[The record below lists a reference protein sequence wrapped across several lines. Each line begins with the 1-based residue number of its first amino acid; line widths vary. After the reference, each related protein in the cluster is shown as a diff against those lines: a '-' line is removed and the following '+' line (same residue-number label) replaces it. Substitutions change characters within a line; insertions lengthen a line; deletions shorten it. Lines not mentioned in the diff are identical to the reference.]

1 MTRPRRRLG
10 RLQNG
15 NAAAPIEATAT
26 APRCG
31 ARARAGTPCRCPAV
45 RGRKRCRLHGGCSTG
60 PTTAAGLER
69 CRRARWVHGRRSA
82 AAVAERKRVAERG
95 RQMMAELRALEA
107 IVSGRVDRLAARGNP
122 ADLAALESTLALLD
136 YMDAHPEVDG

>member
-1 MTRPRRRLG
+1 
-10 RLQNG
+10 
-15 NAAAPIEATAT
+15 
-26 APRCG
+26 
-31 ARARAGTPCRCPAV
+31 
-45 RGRKRCRLHGGCSTG
+45 
-60 PTTAAGLER
+60 
-69 CRRARWVHGRRSA
+69 
-82 AAVAERKRVAERG
+82 VAERKRVAERG